1 MCILLNVKK
10 HEKTF
15 ALNVDIFKKKTS
27 LSAKLIA
34 AFMAAIL
41 GSVLICALLTHSKVE
56 SVLNSNMQL
65 TSEQT
70 LNSAMTSLQTYEKT
84 ISIPVDLLTRKDSI
98 KQLLLEPENYDKY
111 IDNVNDELVAACKVV
126 NGSVRAYYALNDGRT
141 ITGWVQYEADGS
153 KTAMNT
159 VENKDL
165 SGKEWYTACQGR
177 KAKVNSIFSYIT
189 APYVDEETGEQI
201 ITVCQE
207 VKYKDVVQGV
217 VAMDIDASALA
228 DYVEN
233 IRLLNTGF
241 VMLVDEQGNIVV
253 DSESNTFADGTVA
266 DLEFFAPL
274 TEELDKLEEQK
285 AQLEENEDP
294 AADDIVLQASYTMR
308 AEGRD
313 CAITAMTD
321 RITGWR
327 LLGCISDQENQKNLI
342 NINIGTLMAGVIGL
356 IFGCVIAVLTA
367 LSFNREIKKLQNA
380 THRVAGGDFSEK
392 IKVTRSDEFGVLE
405 TNFNGMMDDVSELIH
420 AVEDKSNHILEVA
433 GGISEVAGNTKTTIE
448 QVTQAIDSVAQ
459 GAVKQAESTQEANTE
474 VEHLK
479 NSLDETKEYV
489 SGMNGMTEKANEVST
504 EGIESVKDL
513 IEKSGKTAEK
523 SKVSLEVMNEM
534 VESIDKIFY
543 ISDTIADITSQTN
556 LLSLNASIEAARAG
570 EMGKGFAVVA
580 DEIRKLADESKEST
594 DEIKKIITE
603 ITEKSKLVES
613 TMQENEV
620 LQTEQQEAINRT
632 EEIFGEIMK
641 QIEMLGSGM
650 ERINALND
658 TMSANKDL
666 VVDKM
671 GTIASVSEQSA
682 AATEEV
688 NASTEQVNVTMEEI
702 SEHTET
708 LQAIAKDLMETIN
721 RFKLA

>member
-1 MCILLNVKK
+1 M
-10 HEKTF
+10 
-15 ALNVDIFKKKTS
+15 KKKTS

-327 LLGCISDQENQKNLI
+327 MLGCISDQENQKNLI

>member
-1 MCILLNVKK
+1 M
-10 HEKTF
+10 
-15 ALNVDIFKKKTS
+15 KKKTS

-189 APYVDEETGEQI
+189 APYVDEEIGEQI

-405 TNFNGMMDDVSELIH
+405 TNFNGMMDDVSGLIH

-721 RFKLA
+721 RFRLA

>member
-1 MCILLNVKK
+1 M
-10 HEKTF
+10 
-15 ALNVDIFKKKTS
+15 KKKTS

-405 TNFNGMMDDVSELIH
+405 TNFNGMMDDVSGLIH

-479 NSLDETKEYV
+479 NSLDEAKEYV

>member
-1 MCILLNVKK
+1 M
-10 HEKTF
+10 
-15 ALNVDIFKKKTS
+15 KKKTS

-367 LSFNREIKKLQNA
+367 LSFNHEIKKLQNA

-688 NASTEQVNVTMEEI
+688 NASTEQLNVTMEEI

>member
-1 MCILLNVKK
+1 M
-10 HEKTF
+10 
-15 ALNVDIFKKKTS
+15 KKKTS

-285 AQLEENEDP
+285 AQLEENEDL

-405 TNFNGMMDDVSELIH
+405 TNFNGMMDDVSGLIH

>member
-1 MCILLNVKK
+1 M
-10 HEKTF
+10 
-15 ALNVDIFKKKTS
+15 KKKTS

-84 ISIPVDLLTRKDSI
+84 ISIPVDLLTRKDII

-405 TNFNGMMDDVSELIH
+405 TNFNGMMDDVSGLIH

>member
-1 MCILLNVKK
+1 M
-10 HEKTF
+10 
-15 ALNVDIFKKKTS
+15 KKKTS

-420 AVEDKSNHILEVA
+420 AVEDTSNHILEVA

>member
-1 MCILLNVKK
+1 M
-10 HEKTF
+10 
-15 ALNVDIFKKKTS
+15 KKKTS

-274 TEELDKLEEQK
+274 TEELDKLEEQR

-405 TNFNGMMDDVSELIH
+405 TNFNGMMDDVSGLIH

>member
-1 MCILLNVKK
+1 MKKLGLGPKMILSFLV
-10 HEKTF
+10 
-15 ALNVDIFKKKTS
+15 A
-27 LSAKLIA
+27 IA
-34 AFMAAIL
+34 
-41 GSVLICALLTHSKVE
+41 GSVVICGVITYSRTKN
-56 SVLNSNMQL
+56 VLNSNMQL

-70 LNSAMTSLQTYEKT
+70 LESALNSLQTYEKT
-84 ISIPVDLLTRKDSI
+84 ISLPVDLLTRKTSI
-98 KQLLLEPENYDKY
+98 KQLEYEDQFDDY
-111 IDNVNDELVAACKVV
+111 IANVQDELVAACKVTQ
-126 NGSVRAYYALNDGRT
+126 GAVRSYYATSSGKL
-141 ITGWVQYEADGS
+141 ITGWVKYEDNGD

-159 VENKDL
+159 IEENVDL
-165 SGKEWYTACQGR
+165 SGEDWYVNCQGR

-405 TNFNGMMDDVSELIH
+405 TNFNGMMDDVSGLIH

-688 NASTEQVNVTMEEI
+688 NASTEQVNVTMEEN

>member
-1 MCILLNVKK
+1 M
-10 HEKTF
+10 
-15 ALNVDIFKKKTS
+15 KKKTS

-177 KAKVNSIFSYIT
+177 NAKVNSIFSYIT

-405 TNFNGMMDDVSELIH
+405 TNFNGMMDDVSGLIH

>member
-1 MCILLNVKK
+1 M
-10 HEKTF
+10 
-15 ALNVDIFKKKTS
+15 KKKTS

-523 SKVSLEVMNEM
+523 SKFSLEVMYEM

-632 EEIFGEIMK
+632 EEIFGESMK

>member
-1 MCILLNVKK
+1 
-10 HEKTF
+10 
-15 ALNVDIFKKKTS
+15 
-27 LSAKLIA
+27 
-34 AFMAAIL
+34 
-41 GSVLICALLTHSKVE
+41 
-56 SVLNSNMQL
+56 
-65 TSEQT
+65 
-70 LNSAMTSLQTYEKT
+70 MTSLQTYEKT

-159 VENKDL
+159 VENKNL

-405 TNFNGMMDDVSELIH
+405 TNFNGMMDDVSGLIH

>member
-1 MCILLNVKK
+1 M
-10 HEKTF
+10 
-15 ALNVDIFKKKTS
+15 KKKTS

-367 LSFNREIKKLQNA
+367 LSFNHEIKKLQNA

-708 LQAIAKDLMETIN
+708 LQAITKDLMETIN

>member
-1 MCILLNVKK
+1 M
-10 HEKTF
+10 
-15 ALNVDIFKKKTS
+15 KKKTS

-165 SGKEWYTACQGR
+165 SGKEWYTACQGK

-405 TNFNGMMDDVSELIH
+405 TNFNGMMDDVSGLIH

-708 LQAIAKDLMETIN
+708 LQVIAKDLMETIN

>member
-1 MCILLNVKK
+1 M
-10 HEKTF
+10 
-15 ALNVDIFKKKTS
+15 KKKTS

-217 VAMDIDASALA
+217 VAMDIEASALA

-405 TNFNGMMDDVSELIH
+405 TNFNGMMDDVSGLIH

>member
-1 MCILLNVKK
+1 M
-10 HEKTF
+10 
-15 ALNVDIFKKKTS
+15 KKKTS

-266 DLEFFAPL
+266 DLEFFVPL

-405 TNFNGMMDDVSELIH
+405 TNFNGMMDDVSGLIH

>member
-1 MCILLNVKK
+1 M
-10 HEKTF
+10 
-15 ALNVDIFKKKTS
+15 KKKTS

-207 VKYKDVVQGV
+207 EKYKDVVQGV

-405 TNFNGMMDDVSELIH
+405 TNFNGMMDDVSGLIH

>member
-1 MCILLNVKK
+1 M
-10 HEKTF
+10 
-15 ALNVDIFKKKTS
+15 KKKTS

-405 TNFNGMMDDVSELIH
+405 TNFNGMMDDVSGLIH

-708 LQAIAKDLMETIN
+708 LQAKDLMETIN

>member
-1 MCILLNVKK
+1 M
-10 HEKTF
+10 
-15 ALNVDIFKKKTS
+15 KKKTS
-27 LSAKLIA
+27 LSVKLIA
-34 AFMAAIL
+34 AFMVAIL
-41 GSVLICALLTHSKVE
+41 GSVLICALLTHSKVK

-70 LNSAMTSLQTYEKT
+70 LSSAMTSLQTYEKT
-84 ISIPVDLLTRKDSI
+84 ISLPVDLLTRKDSI
-98 KQLLLEPENYDKY
+98 KQLLIEPENYDKY

-141 ITGWVQYEADGS
+141 ITGWGKYEADGS

-189 APYVDEETGEQI
+189 APYTDEETGEQI

-217 VAMDIDASALA
+217 VAMDIEASALA

-241 VMLVDEQGNIVV
+241 VMLVDEQGNIMV

-274 TEELDKLEEQK
+274 TEELDNLEEQK
-285 AQLEENEDP
+285 AQLEESEDP
-294 AADDIVLQASYTMR
+294 AADDIVLQASYNMR
-308 AEGRD
+308 AEGRN

-321 RITGWR
+321 RVTGWR
-327 LLGCISDQENQKNLI
+327 MIGCINDQENQKNLI
-342 NINIGTLMAGVIGL
+342 NINIGTLAAGMIGL
-356 IFGCVIAVLTA
+356 VFGCVIAVVTA
-367 LSFNREIKKLQNA
+367 FSFNREIKKLQNA

-405 TNFNGMMDDVSELIH
+405 TNFNGMMDDVSGLIH

-459 GAVKQAESTQEANTE
+459 GAVKQAESTQEANTQ

-603 ITEKSKLVES
+603 ITEKSKLVEA

-620 LQTEQQEAINRT
+620 LQSEQQEAINRT

-650 ERINALND
+650 ERINTLNEN
-658 TMSANKDL
+658 MSANKDL

-671 GTIASVSEQSA
+671 GTIASVSEKSA

-688 NASTEQVNVTMEEI
+688 NASTEQVNVTMAEI
-702 SEHTET
+702 SEHTGT

-721 RFKLA
+721 RFKLS

>member
-1 MCILLNVKK
+1 
-10 HEKTF
+10 
-15 ALNVDIFKKKTS
+15 
-27 LSAKLIA
+27 
-34 AFMAAIL
+34 
-41 GSVLICALLTHSKVE
+41 
-56 SVLNSNMQL
+56 
-65 TSEQT
+65 
-70 LNSAMTSLQTYEKT
+70 MTSLQTYEKT

-141 ITGWVQYEADGS
+141 IIGWVQYEADGS

-177 KAKVNSIFSYIT
+177 KAKVNSVFSYIA
-189 APYVDEETGEQI
+189 APYADEETGEQI

-217 VAMDIDASALA
+217 VAMDIEASALA

-405 TNFNGMMDDVSELIH
+405 TNFNGMMDDVSGLIH

-433 GGISEVAGNTKTTIE
+433 GSISEVAGNTKTTIE

-556 LLSLNASIEAARAG
+556 LLSLNASIEAAGAG

-620 LQTEQQEAINRT
+620 LQSEQQEAINRT

-650 ERINALND
+650 ERVNALND
-658 TMSANKDL
+658 NMSANKDL

-688 NASTEQVNVTMEEI
+688 NASTEQVNVTMAEI

>member
-1 MCILLNVKK
+1 M
-10 HEKTF
+10 
-15 ALNVDIFKKKTS
+15 KKKTS

-405 TNFNGMMDDVSELIH
+405 TNFNGMMDDVSGLIH

-702 SEHTET
+702 SKHTET

>member
-1 MCILLNVKK
+1 M
-10 HEKTF
+10 
-15 ALNVDIFKKKTS
+15 KKKTS

-313 CAITAMTD
+313 CSITAMTD

-405 TNFNGMMDDVSELIH
+405 TNFNGMMDDVSGLIH

>member
-1 MCILLNVKK
+1 M
-10 HEKTF
+10 
-15 ALNVDIFKKKTS
+15 KKKTS

-405 TNFNGMMDDVSELIH
+405 TNFNGMMDDVSGLIH

-570 EMGKGFAVVA
+570 EMGKGVAVVA

-671 GTIASVSEQSA
+671 GPIASVSEQSA

>member
-1 MCILLNVKK
+1 M
-10 HEKTF
+10 
-15 ALNVDIFKKKTS
+15 KKKTS

-228 DYVEN
+228 DYLEN

>member
-1 MCILLNVKK
+1 M
-10 HEKTF
+10 
-15 ALNVDIFKKKTS
+15 KKKTS

-177 KAKVNSIFSYIT
+177 KAKVNSLFSYIT

>member
-1 MCILLNVKK
+1 MKKLGLGPKMILSFLV
-10 HEKTF
+10 
-15 ALNVDIFKKKTS
+15 A
-27 LSAKLIA
+27 IA
-34 AFMAAIL
+34 
-41 GSVLICALLTHSKVE
+41 GSVVICGLITYSRTKN
-56 SVLNSNMQL
+56 VLNSNMQL

-70 LNSAMTSLQTYEKT
+70 LESALNSLQTYEKT
-84 ISIPVDLLTRKDSI
+84 ISLPVDLLTRKTSI
-98 KQLLLEPENYDKY
+98 KQLEYEDQFDDY
-111 IDNVNDELVAACKVV
+111 IANVQDELVAACKVTQ
-126 NGSVRAYYALNDGRT
+126 GSVRSYYATSSGKL
-141 ITGWVQYEADGS
+141 ITGWVKYEDNGD

-159 VENKDL
+159 IEENVDL
-165 SGKEWYTACQGR
+165 SGEDWYVNCQGR

-405 TNFNGMMDDVSELIH
+405 TNFNGMMDDVSGLIH

>member
-1 MCILLNVKK
+1 
-10 HEKTF
+10 
-15 ALNVDIFKKKTS
+15 
-27 LSAKLIA
+27 
-34 AFMAAIL
+34 
-41 GSVLICALLTHSKVE
+41 
-56 SVLNSNMQL
+56 MQ
-65 TSEQT
+65 
-70 LNSAMTSLQTYEKT
+70 
-84 ISIPVDLLTRKDSI
+84 P
-98 KQLLLEPENYDKY
+98 
-111 IDNVNDELVAACKVV
+111 CKVV

>member
-1 MCILLNVKK
+1 M
-10 HEKTF
+10 
-15 ALNVDIFKKKTS
+15 KKKTS

-479 NSLDETKEYV
+479 NSFDETKEYV

>member
-1 MCILLNVKK
+1 M
-10 HEKTF
+10 
-15 ALNVDIFKKKTS
+15 KKKTS

-327 LLGCISDQENQKNLI
+327 LLGCISYQENQKNLI

>member
-1 MCILLNVKK
+1 M
-10 HEKTF
+10 
-15 ALNVDIFKKKTS
+15 KKKTS

-327 LLGCISDQENQKNLI
+327 LLGWISDQENQKNLI

-405 TNFNGMMDDVSELIH
+405 TNFNGMMDDVSGLIH

>member
-1 MCILLNVKK
+1 M
-10 HEKTF
+10 
-15 ALNVDIFKKKTS
+15 KKKTS

-405 TNFNGMMDDVSELIH
+405 TNFNGMMDDVSGLIH

-650 ERINALND
+650 ECINALND

>member
-1 MCILLNVKK
+1 M
-10 HEKTF
+10 
-15 ALNVDIFKKKTS
+15 KKKTS

-405 TNFNGMMDDVSELIH
+405 TNFNGMMDVSGLIH

>member
-1 MCILLNVKK
+1 M
-10 HEKTF
+10 
-15 ALNVDIFKKKTS
+15 KKKTS

-342 NINIGTLMAGVIGL
+342 NINIGTLIAGVIGL

-405 TNFNGMMDDVSELIH
+405 TNFNGMMDDVSGLIH

>member
-1 MCILLNVKK
+1 M
-10 HEKTF
+10 
-15 ALNVDIFKKKTS
+15 KKKTS
-27 LSAKLIA
+27 LSVKLIA
-34 AFMAAIL
+34 AFMVAIL
-41 GSVLICALLTHSKVE
+41 GSVLICALLTHSKVK

-70 LNSAMTSLQTYEKT
+70 LSSAMTSLQTYEKT
-84 ISIPVDLLTRKDSI
+84 ISLPVDLLTRKDSI
-98 KQLLLEPENYDKY
+98 KQLFIEPENYDKY

-141 ITGWVQYEADGS
+141 ITGWVKYEADGS

-189 APYVDEETGEQI
+189 APYTDEETGEQI

-217 VAMDIDASALA
+217 VAMDIEASALA

-241 VMLVDEQGNIVV
+241 VMLVDEQGNIMV

-274 TEELDKLEEQK
+274 TEELDNLEEQK
-285 AQLEENEDP
+285 AQLEESEDP
-294 AADDIVLQASYTMR
+294 AADDIVLQASYNMR
-308 AEGRD
+308 AEGRN

-321 RITGWR
+321 RVTGWR
-327 LLGCISDQENQKNLI
+327 MIGCINDQENQKNLI
-342 NINIGTLMAGVIGL
+342 NINIGTLAAGMIGL
-356 IFGCVIAVLTA
+356 VFGCVIAVVTA
-367 LSFNREIKKLQNA
+367 FSFNREIKKLQNA

-405 TNFNGMMDDVSELIH
+405 TNFNGMMDDVSGLIH

-459 GAVKQAESTQEANTE
+459 GAVKQAESTQEANTQ

-603 ITEKSKLVES
+603 ITEKSKLVEA

-620 LQTEQQEAINRT
+620 LQSEQQEAINRT

-650 ERINALND
+650 ERINTLNEN
-658 TMSANKDL
+658 MSANKDL

-688 NASTEQVNVTMEEI
+688 NASTEQVNVTMAEI
-702 SEHTET
+702 SEHTGT

-721 RFKLA
+721 RFKLS

>member
-1 MCILLNVKK
+1 M
-10 HEKTF
+10 
-15 ALNVDIFKKKTS
+15 KKKTS

-141 ITGWVQYEADGS
+141 ITGWVQYEADVS

-405 TNFNGMMDDVSELIH
+405 TNFNGMMDDVSGLIH

>member
-1 MCILLNVKK
+1 M
-10 HEKTF
+10 
-15 ALNVDIFKKKTS
+15 KKKTS

-294 AADDIVLQASYTMR
+294 AADDIVLQASYTIR

-405 TNFNGMMDDVSELIH
+405 TNFNGMMDDVSGLIH

>member
-1 MCILLNVKK
+1 M
-10 HEKTF
+10 
-15 ALNVDIFKKKTS
+15 KKKTS

-405 TNFNGMMDDVSELIH
+405 TNFNGMMDDVSGLIH

-632 EEIFGEIMK
+632 EEIFGAIMK